1 MIEFF
6 GKSTERVASSTEKT
20 ELPANFDPDKRFA
33 PKEKGNSLQDSQD
46 AFDPDKR
53 FIPKEN
59 GSSLQD
65 SKDTFDPDKRFI
77 PRENGSSLQDSR
89 DAFDPDKRFIP
100 KENGNTLQDSKDAFD
115 PDKRFIPKEN
125 RSSLQDS
132 KDAFDPDK
140 RFIPKENGS
149 SLQDSKDTFDSD
161 KRYVPKEDGS
171 SLQDRDE
178 TFNPDIR
185 VYSGVPS
192 REKTNVLKEESD
204 IDKRVADSENE
215 IQNTDINSS
224 ENEEVRQIKT
234 RNEELEGKKHP
245 ETGVNIKEET
255 GGVNEV
261 VNPIDSMKE
270 PNSTYEIN
278 DHTYKT
284 DDNGNIYNVDGKNL
298 PNCRYELNGYEYE
311 TDEKGR
317 IIRAE
322 GDLEL
327 PPYQPRPKSLPDIED
342 RRTEEDE
349 RGRDDKGH
357 LIAHEFGGDDTEG
370 NLVPMNSEV
379 NEYGEYRNLEREL
392 KNAKE
397 EGHDVHVTVEPQ
409 YDDDSKRPSSFF
421 VTYTID
427 GERNEKVIINEAKS
441 GEN

>member
-20 ELPANFDPDKRFA
+20 ELPANFDPDKRFV
-33 PKEKGNSLQDSQD
+33 PKEKGN
-46 AFDPDKR
+46 
-53 FIPKEN
+53 
-59 GSSLQD
+59 
-65 SKDTFDPDKRFI
+65 
-77 PRENGSSLQDSR
+77 SLQDSR

-100 KENGNTLQDSKDAFD
+100 KEN
-115 PDKRFIPKEN
+115 
-125 RSSLQDS
+125 
-132 KDAFDPDK
+132 
-140 RFIPKENGS
+140 
-149 SLQDSKDTFDSD
+149 
-161 KRYVPKEDGS
+161 GS

-204 IDKRVADSENE
+204 KRVADSENQ
-215 IQNTDINSS
+215 IQNTDISPS
-224 ENEEVRQIKT
+224 ENE
-234 RNEELEGKKHP
+234 L
-245 ETGVNIKEET
+245 
-255 GGVNEV
+255 
-261 VNPIDSMKE
+261 
-270 PNSTYEIN
+270 N

-298 PNCRYELNGYEYE
+298 PNCKYELNGYEYE

-327 PPYQPRPKSLPDIED
+327 PPYQPRPNSLPDIED

-357 LIAHEFGGDDTEG
+357 LIAHEFGGADTEG
-370 NLVPMNSEV
+370 NLVPMNYEV
-379 NEYGEYRNLEREL
+379 NEYGEFRKLEREL

-409 YDDDSKRPSSFF
+409 YDDDSKRPSSFT

-427 GERNEKVIINEAKS
+427 DETYEKVIVNEAKS